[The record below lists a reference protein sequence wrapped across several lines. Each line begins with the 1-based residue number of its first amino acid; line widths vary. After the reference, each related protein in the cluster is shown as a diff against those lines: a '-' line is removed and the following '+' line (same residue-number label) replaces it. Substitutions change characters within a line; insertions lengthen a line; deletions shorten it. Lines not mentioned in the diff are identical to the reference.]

1 MPIEATGETLPP
13 SPETPPAEPLAF
25 TPEKKIRRTRKRIE
39 SLTIDREK
47 ISARV
52 KKFHDDDM
60 QNRSAEMNARLQR
73 YAKYRMWTEG
83 KDWPWE
89 DASDVGL
96 PDLMQHSLR
105 VQDTLHNAVM
115 SIRPAVVS
123 KATNRANMEK
133 QETVDN
139 LLDFQFFEEQPGELA
154 LGGLIEQ
161 FVNDGVFTAYTPWVN
176 EQREVHDVRV
186 LPAIPNDLNPP
197 DYFRLELQEM
207 FPRATLT
214 SSGDGWDWMVI
225 DDNGGEHF
233 VRFFTRDDGVE
244 IDIEHDVTVYE
255 GPRAIPKF
263 IQDVLHPTRCENL
276 QIPGPSN
283 PLGASHVI
291 LRDYPTL
298 DEIRRLKKSGFYD
311 LISDEE
317 MAKLETVPADTSH
330 TEMEQQKDRLQGAS
344 ASSEPP
350 KGAESHKTLTRLMC
364 FDMYDIDDDGVD
376 EDVIWWMILETKTI
390 LRAKFLTQMFPSV
403 PPRRPFAETQFI
415 PVPGRRLGI
424 GLLEMLECLHDVKK
438 QALDQTVDGGTIT
451 NVPFFFYRATSNMR
465 PETIRLWPGEGYP
478 LSDPKNDVY
487 FPQTGNQ
494 GQAFGFNLY
503 NLLTQEEERLSN
515 IGELQLGRVPQG
527 KASALRTVSGMQTVL
542 AQGDA
547 RPERILRRF
556 FIGLTDIFAN
566 FHELNQRFLQKKKQF
581 RISGYVRPDQDP
593 YREVAGPEAISGRFQ
608 FRFLANALNTNK
620 AAVQQALS
628 QLMSTFISELNIQL
642 GIIDPDGVFRL
653 QFDYGKSLGIDPAR
667 YLTPPTPGAYYPDV
681 LFEEAL
687 NQIMAGVEPKGRPAE
702 GAQEHF
708 KKLLEFY
715 NSKEF
720 GFLDE
725 SGLMAFKA
733 WLQKVHQMVQ
743 SETQKAAMLASA
755 QQFQRSQGGQPSP
768 SAGNMAGPSAAD
780 IQAPPQVQNNELVDE
795 SLPGAGGG
803 GNTEVLQ

>member
-1 MPIEATGETLPP
+1 MAEPNPMLSGA
-13 SPETPPAEPLAF
+13 TPPEAEIPPLEF
-25 TPEKKIRRTRKRIE
+25 TPEKEVRRTRKRIE
-39 SLTIDREK
+39 SLKIDRSK
-47 ISARV
+47 ISERI
-52 KKFHDDDM
+52 KKFYDRDM
-60 QNRSAEMNARLQR
+60 QDRTDEMNARLQR

-83 KDWPWE
+83 KEWPWE
-89 DASDVGL
+89 NSSDVGL

-123 KATNRANMEK
+123 KAVNRANMEK

-139 LLDFQFFEEQPGELA
+139 LLDYQYFEEQTGELT
-154 LGGLIEQ
+154 LGSLIEQ
-161 FVNDGVFTAYTPWVN
+161 FVNDGVFTCYTPWVN
-176 EQREVHDVRV
+176 ETREVHDVRV
-186 LPAIPNDLNPP
+186 LPEIPGDLNPP
-197 DYFRLELQEM
+197 DYFRMEVEDM
-207 FPRATLT
+207 FPRSTVTA
-214 SSGDGWDWMVI
+214 SSDGWDWMVI
-225 DDNGGEHF
+225 DDKDKEHF
-233 VRFFTRDDGVE
+233 IRFFTRDDGVE
-244 IDIEHDVTVYE
+244 MDIEHEATVYQ
-255 GPRAIPKF
+255 GPKAIPKF

-276 QIPGPSN
+276 QIPGPAN

-298 DEIRRLKKSGFYD
+298 DEIRRLTKSGFYD
-311 LISDEE
+311 LITDEE
-317 MAKLETVPADTSH
+317 LDKLATVTGDVSY

-344 ASSEPP
+344 STVQTPP
-350 KGAESHKTLTRLMC
+350 NGAESHNTLTRLMC
-364 FDMYDIDDDGVD
+364 FDTFDIDDDGID
-376 EDVIWWMILETKTI
+376 EDVIWWMILETKTV
-390 LRAKFLTQMFPSV
+390 LKAKFLTQMFPSV

-438 QALDQTVDGGTIT
+438 QTLDQTVDGGTIT

-503 NLLTQEEERLSN
+503 SLLTQEEERLSN
-515 IGELQLGRVPQG
+515 IGELQFGRVPQG

-556 FIGLTDIFAN
+556 FIGLADVFAN
-566 FHELNQRFLQKKKQF
+566 FHELNQRFLPKKKQF

-593 YREVAGPEAISGRFQ
+593 YREIEGLDAISGRFQ
-608 FRFLANALNTNK
+608 FRFMANALNTNK

-628 QLMSTFISELNIQL
+628 QLMATYVSELNIQL
-642 GIIDPDGVFRL
+642 GLIDPDGVFRM
-653 QFDYGKSLGIDPAR
+653 QYDYGKSLGVDPSR
-667 YLTPPTPGAYYPDV
+667 YLKPPTPEAFAPAI
-681 LFEEAL
+681 LFEEAINSIL
-687 NQIMAGVEPKGRPAE
+687 SGNEPKGKPAE

-715 NSKEF
+715 NSNEF

-725 SGLMAFKA
+725 NTLPVFQA
-733 WLQKVHQMVQ
+733 WLQKIHALVQ
-743 SETQKAAMLASA
+743 SEAQQAAMLAAA
-755 QQFQRSQGGQPSP
+755 QKFQQGQGGQPMASAMPQVPASEIQSP
-768 SAGNMAGPSAAD
+768 
-780 IQAPPQVQNNELVDE
+780 PPVQNNELVDE
-795 SLPGAGGG
+795 TLPGAGGG
-803 GNTEVLQ
+803 GNTGTIQ